1 MTRCLSVLTLC
12 LFVSLAHAQ
21 QPPGKRYTDE
31 QIRQTPYTT
40 FFDRL
45 GRPEPGYDIMAARM
59 ALGQQ
64 YRAAD
69 AATKATMWDMAFAI
83 TDDVGYHFPARVQ
96 ACYLLLSFD
105 GAAATP
111 LFNRLLY
118 GDPSIGMRAVAA
130 ACLGGVGSPEANRVL
145 TVASAEEKDPYVLEQ
160 INNALKLIV
169 RREAGSPQKNVKFWL
184 VRDWIR
190 IRNSGPALTDVD
202 FDRYFPIV
210 DEEQIVLGRWVALQN
225 EAPPVQA
232 GAPGV
237 KLTAVLP
244 DDHHNLIHTY
254 RLAQVPSRRDT
265 VVEVISIVAR
275 HAKPPLTGPR
285 PIPATYPPEVAPY
298 LAATPAVAA
307 DDPMVLEKAKEI
319 RAKTSDA
326 FEVAQEICALLK
338 ALPYTPGLK
347 QGMSVPAFVLTYGGV
362 CCPSADTAVALFRAC
377 GVPAQLTYCPL
388 GEFHGITQAYF
399 DGYGWYRIESTCS
412 GANVSPT
419 GWEVPCVFN
428 TPISME
434 KTPTCYLWPYF
445 SSDMKGLYSFKSQG
459 QPAPAL
465 HMAVAY
471 APDRQIQEF
480 PEPFKHL
487 ESGSAAIPLG
497 TVPYDGPWTG
507 WDNLRKLSIKAI
519 LDLQLGEFTTVTE
532 QLPGV
537 AEYIDKG
544 LDYKEPTP

>member
-1 MTRCLSVLTLC
+1 MTRWLSVLTLC
-12 LFVSLAHAQ
+12 LFVSLADAQ

-31 QIRQTPYTT
+31 QIRQTPSAT

-45 GRPEPGYDIMAARM
+45 GNPELGYDTMAARL

-64 YRAAD
+64 YRTAD
-69 AATKATMWDMAFAI
+69 APTKATMWDTAFAI

-118 GDPSIGMRAVAA
+118 GDPNRGMRMVAA
-130 ACLGGVGSPEANRVL
+130 ACLGGVASPEATRVL
-145 TVASAEEKDPYVLEQ
+145 TLASAAEKDPYVLEQ
-160 INNALKLIV
+160 INNALKMIA
-169 RREAGSPQKNVKFWL
+169 RREASSPQKNVKFWL

-190 IRNSGPALTDVD
+190 IRNSGPALKDVD
-202 FDRYFPIV
+202 FDRYFPVV
-210 DEEQIVLGRWVALQN
+210 DEEQIVLGRWIA
-225 EAPPVQA
+225 VQDQGA
-232 GAPGV
+232 GTPTV

-254 RLAQVPSRRDT
+254 RLDQVPSRKDT

-275 HAKPPLTGPR
+275 HAKSPLTGPR
-285 PIPATYPPEVAPY
+285 PIPATYPPEVTPF

-307 DDPMVLEKAKEI
+307 DDPMVVEKAKEI
-319 RAKTSDA
+319 RAKTNDA

-338 ALPYTPGLK
+338 ALPYTGGLK
-347 QGMSVPAFVLTYGGV
+347 QGMSVPACVLTYGGV

-412 GANVSPT
+412 GAHVSPT

-428 TPISME
+428 TPIMME

-445 SSDMKGLYSFKSQG
+445 STDMKGLYSFKSQN

-465 HMAVAY
+465 RMAVAY
-471 APDRQIQEF
+471 TPDRQIQYF

-497 TVPYDGPWTG
+497 TVPYEGPWTG
-507 WDNLRKLSIKAI
+507 WDNLRKLSKDAI
-519 LDLQLGEFTTVTE
+519 VGLQLGEFTTVTE
-532 QLPGV
+532 HLPGV
-537 AEYIDKG
+537 AKYIEKG
-544 LDYKEPTP
+544 LDYREPAP